1 MKAKNMNADDFV
13 HAIKLYVRDTSISD
27 TIDLI
32 RKPPGRRPRKKHVE
46 LSNWFNQLSE
56 HEKLMASSVIEE
68 AVDTALFGLFC
79 VLDGVRTIEDSEEKT
94 IFQLYGM
101 KGGRNILIN
110 KEDEESLHDRF
121 NALTNPI
128 D

>member
-1 MKAKNMNADDFV
+1 
-13 HAIKLYVRDTSISD
+13 
-27 TIDLI
+27 
-32 RKPPGRRPRKKHVE
+32 
-46 LSNWFNQLSE
+46 
-56 HEKLMASSVIEE
+56 MASSVIEE

>member
-1 MKAKNMNADDFV
+1 MNADDFV